1 MIDPTSKDDP
11 KFKELVKVRSASV
24 STFHS
29 RCWAASG
36 GAEGEGL
43 SPKDGPRGQGGGG
56 GRAGAP
62 GTASEPRRCLLR
74 PLPDFL
80 SSGSAVRPYL
90 WHLCAS
96 SCGLWF

>member
-36 GAEGEGL
+36 G
-43 SPKDGPRGQGGGG
+43 GG
-56 GRAGAP
+56 
-62 GTASEPRRCLLR
+62 
-74 PLPDFL
+74 
-80 SSGSAVRPYL
+80 
-90 WHLCAS
+90 
-96 SCGLWF
+96 